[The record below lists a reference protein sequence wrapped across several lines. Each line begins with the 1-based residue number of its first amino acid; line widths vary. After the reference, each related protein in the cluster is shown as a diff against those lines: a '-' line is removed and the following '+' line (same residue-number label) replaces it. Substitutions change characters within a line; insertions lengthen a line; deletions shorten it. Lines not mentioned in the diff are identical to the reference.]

1 MTTTITPGE
10 AWTLRWDG
18 EELARAVVAQ
28 VHEGFVVVWPLTDST
43 HPVYAPSVRVDDKHR
58 SLGAAVWPS
67 RPTGIGNHLLGNRL
81 GTLLNEEAV
90 GTMVDQME
98 DPETEMTVLPLGDA
112 PYDSEAD
119 ERLLDEWTAYCFH
132 TGVPERQRWLDT
144 THLDSSRSVAAALGL
159 DVVQTRAYWDG
170 VSPVT
175 ETQVETLARETGIP
189 AEQLTRDDPYAGV
202 MQRLASP
209 EFKAAVEARVQA
221 TGLSEEQVRTAARQ
235 EFALAAR
242 DDSPT
247 RMDDKLR
254 DALSRVGEPSQ

>member
-1 MTTTITPGE
+1 MTTTISPGD

-18 EELARAVVAQ
+18 KELGRAVVAQ
-28 VHEGFVVVWPLTDST
+28 VHEGFVVAWPLTDST
-43 HPVYAPSVRVDDKHR
+43 HPAYAPSVRVDDEHQ

-67 RPTGIGNHLLGNRL
+67 RPTGIGNHLLGSRL

-90 GTMVDQME
+90 GMLIDQME
-98 DPETEMTVLPLGDA
+98 DPEAEMTVLPLGDA

-119 ERLLDEWTAYCFH
+119 ECLLDEWAEYCFH
-132 TGVPERQRWLDT
+132 TGAPERQRWLDT

-159 DVVQTRAYWDG
+159 DVVQTRDYWDG

-175 ETQVETLARETGIP
+175 EAQVETLARETGIP

-202 MQRLASP
+202 VQRLASP
-209 EFKAAVEARVQA
+209 EFKTAVEDRIQA
-221 TGLSEEQVRTAARQ
+221 TGLGEEQVRTAARQ

-247 RMDDKLR
+247 RVDDKLR
-254 DALSRVGEPSQ
+254 DALSRVGEPCQ